1 MLRNKEKKEWIVVLT
16 GEDKNNLEDSVT
28 GDGIRNDDTYELNY
42 QFKKTG
48 FKRNLLRV
56 KGFDLTKSTQSILNG
71 IFSDCDS
78 LGDVKRELQGFVV
91 LLGTK
96 LLNPFHYRKIKKDY
110 PPEIVRIVERGSK
123 GKKEEYFYLQSIL
136 STYLYLKYVEER
148 GNMEKVCTNS
158 VTIVDTLGVVDKEY
172 EEHLKNTWKEQP
184 ITERLGF
191 TSHEQ
196 FIKHHGSNGVLYTEF
211 KLVG

>member
-1 MLRNKEKKEWIVVLT
+1 MLRNKETKEWIVVVT
-16 GEDKNNLEDSVT
+16 GEDENNLENSVT

-48 FKRNLLRV
+48 FKRNLLKV
-56 KGFDLTKSTQSILNG
+56 KGIDLTKSTQRILNQ
-71 IFSDCDS
+71 IFSDCES
-78 LGDVKRELQGFVV
+78 LGDVKREVQSFVV

-123 GKKEEYFYLQSIL
+123 GKRDEYFYLQDIL

-148 GNMEKVCTNS
+148 GNMENVCTNS
-158 VTIVDTLGVVDKEY
+158 VTIVDTLGVVDKKD
-172 EEHLKNTWKEQP
+172 EEHLKNTWEEQP
-184 ITERLGF
+184 ITERLGL
-191 TSHEQ
+191 TSFDE
-196 FIKHHGSNGVLYTEF
+196 FMKVMGSNGVLHTEY